1 MRKDRVAHPP
11 VTEHS
16 SERRAT
22 GTDDDRTQ
30 EETRSWP
37 RA

>member
-11 VTEHS
+11 LTEHS
-16 SERRAT
+16 PDRRT
-22 GTDDDRTQ
+22 TSSDDSRTH

>member
-16 SERRAT
+16 PERRAT
-22 GTDDDRTQ
+22 GTDGDRTQ